1 MCVQAANDT
10 NVQADREAIQ
20 KELTTLADEIDTIGR
35 DPKFNT
41 KKLFDGSLETSA
53 SPFTTIRK
61 NTEPL
66 LPTLHIY
73 FAENDY
79 TTIQSNSG
87 DPTMSGYNELKNTL
101 KNSIVPQA
109 VTSLVSTYS
118 DAFGYLQDSSI
129 GIGLNLY
136 SNINS
141 STLASVALGLSGKS
155 VNGVM
160 EFQLDYKLSVNM
172 AYLSFESDGTTLT
185 ESCRSELEATIL
197 HEMVHALMDESLTCG
212 MLGFTNSGTSDTSN
226 EYPLWFAEG
235 MAQTASGGYA
245 DWNDWVD
252 GLGIN
257 ASTPI
262 NTISS
267 NVQSSTNKLSAST
280 SSSAYGTGYLAC
292 MYLGFLGS
300 GASLSQGNVTAANIK
315 SGLNLV
321 LKELV
326 NGKSL
331 DTVINEVSGGIYSST
346 KDFENKFGDSNSAT
360 FISYLTQ
367 NVGSGNGS
375 LVTGNFASTD
385 LLSNDDTSTDLFKL
399 NTNTTTVS
407 NVYPSDVTVLSGGG
421 TTLSGVPAV
430 TGGTGGT
437 GGTSGTGGTGG
448 AGALM
453 IQAGAN
459 SYQSIA
465 INIQQMNASKLGI
478 RNLSVMNHYD
488 ASNSITL
495 CDNAITQISEMRS
508 NIGAHQNR
516 LEHAITNPD
525 NTAENLQVAES
536 RIRDL
541 NIADGIMEY
550 SKEQIIMQAGQAM
563 LAQTNKRSNGILS
576 LLQ

>member
-1 MCVQAANDT
+1 M
-10 NVQADREAIQ
+10 
-20 KELTTLADEIDTIGR
+20 L
-35 DPKFNT
+35 
-41 KKLFDGSLETSA
+41 
-53 SPFTTIRK
+53 
-61 NTEPL
+61 
-66 LPTLHIY
+66 
-73 FAENDY
+73 
-79 TTIQSNSG
+79 
-87 DPTMSGYNELKNTL
+87 
-101 KNSIVPQA
+101 
-109 VTSLVSTYS
+109 
-118 DAFGYLQDSSI
+118 
-129 GIGLNLY
+129 IGLNLY
-136 SNINS
+136 SNSNS

-437 GGTSGTGGTGG
+437 GSTGGTGGTGG

-459 SYQSIA
+459 SYQ
-465 INIQQMNASKLGI
+465 
-478 RNLSVMNHYD
+478 
-488 ASNSITL
+488 
-495 CDNAITQISEMRS
+495 
-508 NIGAHQNR
+508 
-516 LEHAITNPD
+516 
-525 NTAENLQVAES
+525 
-536 RIRDL
+536 
-541 NIADGIMEY
+541 
-550 SKEQIIMQAGQAM
+550 
-563 LAQTNKRSNGILS
+563 
-576 LLQ
+576 